1 LPEFVLY
8 THLLAVT
15 FTPLSLSFSVTF
27 AVTLPAVVVLVP
39 LKLIPASC
47 GATVSSIVILA
58 SPP

>member
-1 LPEFVLY
+1 MLY
-8 THLLAVT
+8 THLLAVV
-15 FTPLSLSFSVTF
+15 FTPLSLSFSVTV

-39 LKLIPASC
+39 LKFIVAAC

>member
-1 LPEFVLY
+1 MLY
-8 THLLAVT
+8 THLLAVV
-15 FTPLSLSFSVTF
+15 FTPLSLSFSVTV